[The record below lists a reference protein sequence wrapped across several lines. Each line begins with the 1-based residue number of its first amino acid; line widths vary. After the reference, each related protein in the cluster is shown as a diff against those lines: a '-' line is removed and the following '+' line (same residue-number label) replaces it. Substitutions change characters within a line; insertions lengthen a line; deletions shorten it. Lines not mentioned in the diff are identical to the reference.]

1 MTQQTAPFIEAKYG
15 WNYGESG
22 WNTGVDEDL
31 LKYSFLFDRNIDQIV
46 SSLPSAVSG
55 KAYFLTT
62 DNRLYFAVGT
72 TYYSSPTP
80 KWFTIYL
87 RSTGAAYQFNGTSL
101 NPVNSEGQVETRL
114 SAIELTLSSLGTAS
128 TKNTEFFAS
137 QASLDVESA
146 QSRNYTDTKV
156 AAITP
161 STLNYTASGGSP
173 RTIQSKFSDL
183 VSIKDFGAIGD
194 GATNNDVAFSAC
206 EASSNQSF
214 FVPQGDFILTNPL
227 ILTKRYYGPGLLNGN
242 GLDEVPGNFARWSTP
257 VLPIPQ
263 QGYPYYWRGDTS
275 KSTQEFYIIDDIR
288 TRIGEPYY
296 CGQTTPHMQR
306 LDNRAGTSG
315 TIARIAVASS
325 IGDITAILNSTEGLA
340 IGDQIGF
347 GSITGSLTDIRTITA
362 ISAGPPSIGFVGGL
376 TNAYPV
382 GTSVAKGLRT
392 MNTLY
397 HQQLDHRGG
406 GDGYCM
412 LFRVEASYAAKAGQ
426 DHFYFTSTA
435 GPGGG
440 DLVASADGVYL
451 SGWEFTFDGTSH
463 DAAAISDIRS
473 YLRNVNTSQRHEVW
487 IDRIAMSAGS
497 VACDVGYEV
506 AGKWKCGID
515 LARADFSSNGNSAI
529 GLSSEQRIYFNSS
542 VNDPTN
548 PYPLW
553 ANKVGDCSIHH
564 QVLNNRMK
572 FTVAGVSALNL
583 SSTNAS
589 FPGSVETA
597 AGGLSTVTNGKVYLN
612 GIGGNTYLTY
622 NGTNIL
628 LFKNG
633 TQVASW

>member
-15 WNYGESG
+15 WAYGESG
-22 WNTGVDEDL
+22 WNTGMDEDL

-80 KWFTIYL
+80 KWFTMYL

-101 NPVNSEGQVETRL
+101 NLVNSEGQVETRL

-137 QASLDVESA
+137 QANLDVESA
-146 QSRNYTDTKV
+146 QSRGYTDTKV
-156 AAITP
+156 AAVTP
-161 STLNYTASGGSP
+161 STLNYTVSGGSS

-183 VSIKDFGAIGD
+183 VSIKDFGAVGD
-194 GATNNDVAFSAC
+194 GVTNNDASFSAC
-206 EASSNQSF
+206 EASPILAF
-214 FVPQGDFILTNPL
+214 FVPEGDFILTNPGVL
-227 ILTKRYYGPGLLNGN
+227 HKRYYGPGLLNGN
-242 GLDEVPGNFARWSTP
+242 GLDDVPGNFTRWSSPIT
-257 VLPIPQ
+257 PIPQ

-275 KSTQEFYIIDDIR
+275 KSTQEFFILDDIR

-306 LDNRAGTSG
+306 FDNRSGCSGVLARTSAGVSIGATSVPLNSVDG
-315 TIARIAVASS
+315 FS
-325 IGDITAILNSTEGLA
+325 IGDS
-340 IGDQIGF
+340 IGF
-347 GSITGSLTDIRTITA
+347 GSLSQSLTDVCTVTSISTSPAAIGVSAPLTI
-362 ISAGPPSIGFVGGL
+362 
-376 TNAYPV
+376 AYPT
-382 GTSVAKGLRT
+382 GTAVTKGLRT

-412 LFRVEASYAAKAGQ
+412 LFRIEASYAAKAGQ
-426 DHFYFTSTA
+426 DHFFFTSTA

-440 DLVASADGVYL
+440 DVAASANGVYMT
-451 SGWEFTFDGTSH
+451 GWEITFDGNGF
-463 DAAAISDIRS
+463 DAAAIGDVRS
-473 YLRNVNTSQRHEVW
+473 YVRNVNTSQRHEVW
-487 IDRIAMSAGS
+487 FDRLAKSEGTKPADAGY
-497 VACDVGYEV
+497 VI

-515 LARADFSSNGNSAI
+515 TTRADFSLNGNNAI
-529 GLSSEQRIYFNSS
+529 GLSSEQRIYFNNT
-542 VNDPTN
+542 VNDPSN

-553 ANKVGDCSIHH
+553 GNQNGDTYMHH
-564 QVLNNRMK
+564 QTLNNRLK
-572 FTVAGVSALNL
+572 IVVGGATALNISSTGVGVLGLDAGSGGVSMV
-583 SSTNAS
+583 TNAKL
-589 FPGSVETA
+589 V
-597 AGGLSTVTNGKVYLN
+597 LN
-612 GIGGNTYLTY
+612 GLGGNTYLMY

-633 TQVASW
+633 VQVASW